1 MLLVVL
7 VLNMSKV
14 LNTQRLRNW
23 RDMKKA
29 WLEGRFPS
37 TRQITLDL
45 NKIFIVPT
53 VTSLALLGTIL
64 LLFLMAI
71 NFQNALIYGL
81 SFWLL
86 ALLVIT
92 IFFTYRNLSGLTIKS
107 IQSST
112 CFAGEKA
119 VFELEISSSEGH
131 KKSAIFLGWKNQ
143 DLIEVNLAK
152 SNGIQTGQGFNPNQ
166 TIKLSHA
173 TQQRGLFKPE
183 RLNIFTRYP
192 IGLIISWS
200 YAALDMN
207 SIVYPA
213 PALVENMDSG
223 QSTDDQAAHGM
234 EITKGSTDFAGIRE
248 YQVGDSPKHIH
259 WGTYA
264 KTGEVFT
271 KSFVDYASDDLWLEW
286 SAFNA
291 IHGIE
296 TRLSHLCAR
305 VLECHQENQ
314 VYGLKLPSKTI
325 QPDRGE
331 AHKNTCLTAL
341 ALHGLPGNHELDNEV
356 SS

>member
-1 MLLVVL
+1 ML
-7 VLNMSKV
+7 NRPRRR
-14 LNTQRLRNW
+14 NRQWLRSW
-23 RDMKKA
+23 RELKND
-29 WLEGRFPS
+29 WLEDRFPN
-37 TRQITLDL
+37 TRQITLNL

-53 VTSLALLGTIL
+53 VTSLALLATIL

-112 CFAGEKA
+112 CFVGEKA
-119 VFELEISSSEGH
+119 VFELEVSSSEGH
-131 KKSAIFLGWKNQ
+131 KKSAIFLGWKDQ
-143 DLIEVNLAK
+143 DLVEVNLVE
-152 SNGIQTGQGFNPNQ
+152 SNGIRIGQGFNASE

-183 RLNIFTRYP
+183 RVNIFTRYP

-200 YAALDMN
+200 YAALDMS

-213 PALVENMDSG
+213 PSLVDNMDSG
-223 QSTDDQAAHGM
+223 KSTDDQAVHGM
-234 EITKGSTDFAGIRE
+234 EIAKGSTDFAGIRE
-248 YQVGDSPKHIH
+248 YQPGDSPKHIH

-271 KSFVDYASDDLWLEW
+271 KSFVDYASEDLWLEW
-286 SAFNA
+286 DAFNA
-291 IHGIE
+291 KHGIE

-305 VLECHQENQ
+305 VLECHQGNQ
-314 VYGLKLPSKTI
+314 VY
-325 QPDRGE
+325 
-331 AHKNTCLTAL
+331 
-341 ALHGLPGNHELDNEV
+341 
-356 SS
+356 